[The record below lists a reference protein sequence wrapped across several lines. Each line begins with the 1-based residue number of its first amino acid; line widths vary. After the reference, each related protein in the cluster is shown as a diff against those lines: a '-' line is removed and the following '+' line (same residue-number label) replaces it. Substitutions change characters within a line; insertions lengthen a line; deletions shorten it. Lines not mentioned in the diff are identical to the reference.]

1 MKRLLLAPLIFALSS
16 PLLATERKV
25 MRSDLYNL
33 GIHAGGL
40 TVMCVSYSKG
50 FISKK
55 NMAEMVSLILDKA
68 KRQLEPIN
76 EWKPFKAGMRDF
88 YSKSVCDEFVYLLK
102 D

>member
-1 MKRLLLAPLIFALSS
+1 MKRFLLAPLIFALSS
-16 PLLATERKV
+16 PLLAAEKKLTAR
-25 MRSDLYNL
+25 DINNL
-33 GIHAGGL
+33 GIHTGGL

-55 NMAEMVSLILDKA
+55 NMAEMVTLVLNKA
-68 KRQLEPIN
+68 KLSLEPIN
-76 EWKPFKAGMRDF
+76 EWKPFKAAMRDF

>member
-16 PLLATERKV
+16 PLLAAEKKLTAN
-25 MRSDLYNL
+25 DLTNL
-33 GIHAGGL
+33 GIHSGGL

-55 NMAEMVSLILDKA
+55 NMAEMVTLVLDKA
-68 KRQLEPIN
+68 KLQLEPIN
-76 EWKPFKAGMRDF
+76 QWESFKASARDF